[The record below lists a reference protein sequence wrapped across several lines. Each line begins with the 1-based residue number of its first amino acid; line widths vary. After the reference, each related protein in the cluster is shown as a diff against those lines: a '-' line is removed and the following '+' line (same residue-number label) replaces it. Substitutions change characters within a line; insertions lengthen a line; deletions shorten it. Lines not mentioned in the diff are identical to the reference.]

1 MSAPNVLLAS
11 KGHPFQREPF
21 FQMFDAFQQEGE
33 ISAWTH
39 VEQPAA
45 QLFFQPENSRDYDC
59 IVDYS
64 MPGVFGVGGPPD
76 PPEALKD
83 GYMRLTEEGKGL
95 VMIHHNI
102 CSWPG
107 WEEYA
112 EIIGGRFF
120 YNPGSLRG
128 VDYPDSGYLLA
139 ANHTCEVVA
148 EEADHPVVQG
158 VDLSFELQDEI
169 YLAPYHED
177 SLVPLVRSDFDFTYK
192 NFFSPSLV
200 VNDGRMYER
209 GDWTTRRPRTW
220 WSGRRT
226 TATAP
231 SSTCRRATCPPPTT
245 IRTTVGCSP
254 TPSSGSPPTRPT
266 SGHARATP
274 PRSPKGGKRNHGQ
287 QLCA

>member
-1 MSAPNVLLAS
+1 MPPTLGQSEEIAMSAPNVLLAS

-209 GDWTTRRPRTW
+209 GDWTH
-220 WSGRRT
+220 
-226 TATAP
+226 
-231 SSTCRRATCPPPTT
+231 PPTPNLVVWAKNY
-245 IRTTVGCSP
+245 RNSP
-254 TPSSGSPPTRPT
+254 IVYVQAGDVPT
-266 SGHARATP
+266 SYNNSNYRRLLANAIKWVASDEAHEWARA
-274 PRSPKGGKRNHGQ
+274 RN
-287 QLCA
+287 AAAVS

>member
-45 QLFFQPENSRDYDC
+45 QIFFQPENSRDYDC

-76 PPEALKD
+76 PPQELKD

-139 ANHTCEVVA
+139 ANHTCMVVE

-200 VNDGRMYER
+200 VNNGRMYER
-209 GDWTTRRPRTW
+209 GDWTH
-220 WSGRRT
+220 
-226 TATAP
+226 
-231 SSTCRRATCPPPTT
+231 PPTPNLVVWAKNY
-245 IRTTVGCSP
+245 RNSP
-254 TPSSGSPPTRPT
+254 IVYVQAGDVPT
-266 SGHARATP
+266 SYNNPNYRRLLANAIKWVASDEAHEWARA
-274 PRSPKGGKRNHGQ
+274 RN
-287 QLCA
+287 AAAVS